1 MIAVGC
7 GMGVSSNF
15 GAPTGG
21 TRALCPFRE
30 RGFATFLP
38 SLYTT
43 LQKGV
48 LFSIEVTS
56 TYYPVRNYLLTFQ
69 CAVISAIA
77 YQFVRYLGHDNYS
90 IFDFLFSI
98 FY

>member
-1 MIAVGC
+1 
-7 GMGVSSNF
+7 MGVSSNF
-15 GAPTGG
+15 GAPIGG
-21 TRALCPFRE
+21 TRALCPLS
-30 RGFATFLP
+30 RGGCATFLP
-38 SLYTT
+38 CFLYTT

-77 YQFVRYLGHDNYS
+77 YQFVRYVGHDDYYFLFLSISIS
-90 IFDFLFSI
+90 IFFLI
-98 FY
+98 Y